1 MSESVGTRV
10 DVLAFGAH
18 PDDLEFGMGGTLVRM
33 VREGFAVTEVVLT
46 RGEAGTYGD
55 PEVRVREQ
63 QRAAEIIG
71 CDLRFMN
78 FRDGEVEATREGVL
92 KIVEVIRELR
102 PRICFAPFER
112 SPYTHR
118 DRAAHPDHLATGK
131 LVKRACRLA
140 KFRKFITHDSEPHL
154 VENLFFYMVPKGVL
168 PTFVVDFTD
177 YYDDWTRA
185 ISAHESQITNLRG
198 GELRGYLDAYKIL
211 YGSFIDKKYAD
222 GFYSPEPLEIA
233 PSALLVSAR

>member
-1 MSESVGTRV
+1 MSGQVATPV

-33 VREGFAVTEVVLT
+33 VREGLAVTEVVLT

-55 PEVRVREQ
+55 PDVRVREQ

-71 CDLRFMN
+71 CGLRFMD
-78 FRDGEVEATREGVL
+78 FRDGEVEATREGVV
-92 KIVEVIRELR
+92 KIVELIRELR
-102 PRICFAPFER
+102 PRICFAPVER

-140 KFRKFITHDSEPHL
+140 KFRKFITRDSEPHL
-154 VENLFFYMVPKGVL
+154 VGNLFFYMVPKGVL
-168 PTFVVDFTD
+168 PTFVVDFSD
-177 YYDDWTRA
+177 HYDDWIRA

-198 GELRGYLDAYKIL
+198 GDLRSYLEAYKIL
-211 YGSFIDKKYAD
+211 YGSFIDRKYAD

-233 PSALLVSAR
+233 PSALLGGSR